1 MHSQCLEK
9 QTNFNTFMSNDL
21 QSNESA
27 ENKNYGADSI
37 QVLEGLEAVR
47 KRPAMYIGDVGS
59 KGLHHLV
66 YEVVDNSIDE
76 ALAGYCSHIEVN
88 IHEDNSISVQDNG
101 RGIPTAMHTKEKRSA
116 LEVVMTVL
124 HAGGKFDKNTYKV
137 SGGLHGVGVSCVNA
151 LSKKLLVTV
160 EREGKIFEQEY
171 AIGAPQYAVREIGT
185 SDKTG
190 TRVHFWPDLTI
201 FQESV
206 YKREILESRL
216 RELSYL
222 NKRISITITDLREK
236 DETGNFYTKN
246 FYSEGGIVEFVQ
258 MLDKNGNRNP
268 IISQPLYVEGLDEA
282 SNVMV
287 EVALTYNDDFKE
299 NIFSYVNNINTIEGG
314 THVTGFRTALTRV
327 FKSYGDKEG
336 LFERAKVTVEGDD
349 FREGLSA
356 IISVKVPEPQFE
368 GQTKTKLGNSE
379 VSGVVQTTVSRVLEA
394 YLEENPKEAKYVIS
408 KIILAAQARVA
419 AKKARDMVQRKTVLT
434 GGGLPGKLADCSDR
448 DPERCELYLVE
459 GDSAG
464 GTAKQGRDRGYQA
477 ILPLRGKILNVEKA
491 MEHKIYENE
500 EIRNMYTALGVTVG
514 TPEDPKALN
523 ITKLRYHKLIIMTDA
538 DVDGSHIATL
548 ILTFIF
554 RYMTELVQNG
564 YVYIAQ
570 PPLYLVKRG
579 KDQEYAYS
587 EEQRKALVIKLGA
600 GKEDA
605 VTIQRYKGLGEMN
618 ADQLWETTMDP
629 ARRTLKQVTIESAA
643 EADRIFS
650 MLMGDDVAPRREFI
664 ETHAKYAKIDA

>member
-1 MHSQCLEK
+1 MDQEQL
-9 QTNFNTFMSNDL
+9 N
-21 QSNESA
+21 SNEA
-27 ENKNYGADSI
+27 QNKNYGADSI

-47 KRPAMYIGDVGS
+47 KRPAMYIGDVGV

-76 ALAGYCSHIEVN
+76 ALAGYCKNIGVT
-88 IHEDNSISVQDNG
+88 IHEDNSISVQDDG
-101 RGIPTAMHTKEKRSA
+101 RGIPTAMHSKEKRSA

-151 LSKKLLVTV
+151 LSTTLHVTV
-160 EREGKIFEQEY
+160 HREGKIFEQEY
-171 AIGAPQYAVREIGT
+171 KIGVPQYAVREIGT
-185 SDKTG
+185 SAITG
-190 TRVHFWPDLTI
+190 THVRFWPDATI
-201 FQESV
+201 FQETV
-206 YKREILESRL
+206 YKKDILEGRL

-222 NKRISITITDLREK
+222 NKRISITLTDLREK
-236 DETGNFYTKN
+236 DEEGNVYSKN
-246 FYSEGGIVEFVQ
+246 FYSEGGITEFVQ
-258 MLDKNGNRNP
+258 MLDKNGHRTP
-268 IISQPLYVEGLDEA
+268 IIANPLYVEGHDENT
-282 SNVMV
+282 NVAV

-299 NIFSYVNNINTIEGG
+299 HIFSYVNNINTIEGG
-314 THVTGFRTALTRV
+314 THVTGFRQALTRV

-336 LFERAKVTVEGDD
+336 LFEKAKVQVEGDD

-379 VSGVVQTTVSRVLEA
+379 VSGVVQTTVARVLEA
-394 YLEENPKEAKYVIS
+394 YLEENPKEAKHVIS

-434 GGGLPGKLADCSDR
+434 GGGLPGKLADCSER
-448 DPERCELYLVE
+448 DPQKCELYLVE

-464 GTAKQGRDRGYQA
+464 GTAKQGRDRSYQA

-554 RYMTELVQNG
+554 RYMKEMVEQG

-570 PPLYLVKRG
+570 PPLYLVKKG
-579 KDQEYAYS
+579 KEQQYAYN
-587 EEQRKALVIKLGA
+587 EEQRKMWIEKLGG
-600 GKEDA
+600 GKDDS

-650 MLMGDDVAPRREFI
+650 MLMGDEVAPRREFI
-664 ETHAKYAKIDA
+664 ESHAKYAKIDV